1 MSGSLVIIL
10 FLFLL
15 ATGLPIAVS
24 MGIPSALYLMMA
36 NIPPSQLIQRM
47 VTSLNS
53 FPMLAVPLFILA
65 AGLMNSSGITERLFE
80 FAKLL
85 VGRMK
90 GGLAQVNIVAS
101 LIFSGISGAALAD
114 VGGLGNIEIEAMDK
128 QNYPRTHSAAIT
140 AASAVIGPIF
150 PPSIPLIIYGAAA
163 ETSSMRLLIAG
174 VLPALVIAMALM
186 VQVGFFA
193 RKFNYP
199 RGVDRKFSFPEIQA
213 ITKRG
218 LPSML
223 MPVIMMG
230 GMLSGWFSPTEVAAI
245 AVAYAI
251 VLSLAY
257 KELTLSSFF
266 KTCVETLK
274 STAGV
279 LFIVASAAIFA
290 WVLTVEQMPQQVSSL
305 MLGISDNPVI
315 LLMLSNVI
323 LLVAGMFLESTAA
336 IMILTPIL
344 LPPLVA
350 AGVDPVH
357 FGLVMV
363 FNLMIGM
370 ITPPVGMSV
379 YMLSPI
385 VGLPVGKVFKAR
397 LPYLAS
403 LLVALI
409 VLTYVPQ
416 ISLWLPNLVFA
427 SR

>member
-174 VLPALVIAMALM
+174 ILPALVIAMALM

-199 RGVDRKFSFPEIQA
+199 RGVDRKFSFSEIQA

-274 STAGV
+274 STASV

-370 ITPPVGMSV
+370 ITPPVGMSI

-385 VGLPVGKVFKAR
+385 VGLPVGKVFKAV

>member
-1 MSGSLVIIL
+1 MSGSMVVLL
-10 FLFLL
+10 FLVLL

-24 MGIPSALYLMMA
+24 MGVPSALYLIVA

-85 VGRMK
+85 VGRLK

-114 VGGLGNIEIEAMDK
+114 VGGLGNIELEAMEK
-128 QNYPRTHSAAIT
+128 QKYPKTHAAAIT

-163 ETSSMRLLIAG
+163 ETSSMQLLIAG
-174 VLPALVIAMALM
+174 IIPALIIAIALM
-186 VQVGFFA
+186 IQVAFFA
-193 RKFNYP
+193 RRYNYP
-199 RGVDRKFSFPEIQA
+199 KGVESKYSRAEVLTIV
-213 ITKRG
+213 KRG
-218 LPSML
+218 LPSMF
-223 MPVIMMG
+223 MPLIMMG

-245 AVAYAI
+245 AVTYAL
-251 VLSLAY
+251 VLSVVY
-257 KELTLSSFF
+257 KELSFASF
-266 KTCVETLK
+266 IQTCKETLR
-274 STAGV
+274 STASV

-290 WVLTVEQMPQQVSSL
+290 WVLTVEQLPQQVSAL
-305 MLGISDNPVI
+305 MLGISDSPVVLLI
-315 LLMLSNVI
+315 LANVI
-323 LLVAGMFLESTAA
+323 LLISGMFLESTAA

-344 LPPLVA
+344 LPPLMA
-350 AGVDPVH
+350 SGVNPVH

-385 VGLPVGKVFKAR
+385 VKLPVGKVFKAV
-397 LPYLAS
+397 LPYLFS
-403 LLVALI
+403 LLVALV

-416 ISLWLPNLVFA
+416 ISLWLPSLFFK
-427 SR
+427 

>member
-290 WVLTVEQMPQQVSSL
+290 WVLTVEQMPQQVSTL

-370 ITPPVGMSV
+370 ITPPVGMSI

-385 VGLPVGKVFKAR
+385 VGLPVGKVFKAV

>member
-1 MSGSLVIIL
+1 MSGTIIIVM

-15 ATGLPIAVS
+15 AAGLPIAVS
-24 MGIPSALYLMMA
+24 MGIPSALYLLTS

-85 VGRMK
+85 VGRLK
-90 GGLAQVNIVAS
+90 GGLAHVNIVAS

-128 QNYPRTHSAAIT
+128 QNYPKEHSAAIT

-174 VLPALVIAMALM
+174 VLPALVIAAALM
-186 VQVGFFA
+186 VQVAFFS
-193 RKFNYP
+193 RKYNYP
-199 RGVDRKFSFPEIQA
+199 KGVEGKYTKEQILT
-213 ITKRG
+213 IIKRG

-245 AVAYAI
+245 AVAYATI
-251 VLSLAY
+251 LSIAY
-257 KELTLSSFF
+257 KEMSISSFSRA
-266 KTCVETLK
+266 CVETLQ
-274 STAGV
+274 STASV

-290 WVLTVEQMPQQVSSL
+290 WVLTVEQMPQQVSAM
-305 MLGISDNPVI
+305 MLNISDNPVV
-315 LLMLSNVI
+315 LLMLANVI
-323 LLVAGMFLESTAA
+323 LLIAGMFLESTAA

-344 LPPLVA
+344 LPPLMA
-350 AGVDPVH
+350 AGVNPVH

-385 VGLPVGKVFKAR
+385 VGLPVGKVFRAC

-409 VLTYVPQ
+409 VLTYIPQ
-416 ISLWLPNLVFA
+416 ISLWLPTLVFG
-427 SR
+427 

>member
-174 VLPALVIAMALM
+174 ILPALVIAMALM

-199 RGVDRKFSFPEIQA
+199 RGVDRKFSFSEIQA

-266 KTCVETLK
+266 KTCIETLK

-385 VGLPVGKVFKAR
+385 VGLPVGKVFKAV

>member
-65 AGLMNSSGITERLFE
+65 AGMMNSSGITERLFE

-128 QNYPRTHSAAIT
+128 QKYPRTHSAAIT

-186 VQVGFFA
+186 IQVAFFA

-199 RGVDRKFSFPEIQA
+199 RGVDRKFSFSEIKA

-257 KELTLSSFF
+257 KELTLATFI
-266 KTCVETLK
+266 KTCIETLR
-274 STAGV
+274 STASV

-290 WVLTVEQMPQQVSSL
+290 WVLTVEQMPQQVSAL
-305 MLGISDNPVI
+305 MLSITDNPII
-315 LLMLSNVI
+315 LLMLANVV

-385 VGLPVGKVFKAR
+385 VGLPVGKVFKAV

-403 LLVALI
+403 LLVALV

-416 ISLWLPNLVFA
+416 ISLSLPNLVFA

>member
-24 MGIPSALYLMMA
+24 MGIPSALYLMMS

-65 AGLMNSSGITERLFE
+65 AGMMNSSGITERLFE

-85 VGRMK
+85 VGRLK

-174 VLPALVIAMALM
+174 ILPALVIAMALM

-199 RGVDRKFSFPEIQA
+199 RGVERKFSFAEIMT

-257 KELTLSSFF
+257 KELTLATFI
-266 KTCVETLK
+266 KTCIETLR
-274 STAGV
+274 STASV

-290 WVLTVEQMPQQVSSL
+290 WVLTVEQMPQQVSAL
-305 MLGISDNPVI
+305 MLSITDNPII
-315 LLMLSNVI
+315 LLMLANVV

-385 VGLPVGKVFKAR
+385 VGLPVGKVFKAV

-403 LLVALI
+403 LLVALV

>member
-65 AGLMNSSGITERLFE
+65 AGMMNSSGITERLFE

-186 VQVGFFA
+186 VQVAFFA

-199 RGVDRKFSFPEIQA
+199 RGVDRKFSFSEIKA

-257 KELTLSSFF
+257 KELTLATFI
-266 KTCVETLK
+266 KTCIETLR
-274 STAGV
+274 STASV

-290 WVLTVEQMPQQVSSL
+290 WVLTVEQMPQQVSAL
-305 MLGISDNPVI
+305 MLSISDNPVI
-315 LLMLSNVI
+315 LLMLANVV

-385 VGLPVGKVFKAR
+385 VGLPVGKVFKAV

-403 LLVALI
+403 LLVALV

>member
-65 AGLMNSSGITERLFE
+65 AGMMNSSGITERLFE

-186 VQVGFFA
+186 IQVAFFA

-199 RGVDRKFSFPEIQA
+199 RGVDRKFSFSEIKA

-257 KELTLSSFF
+257 KELTFASFINN
-266 KTCVETLK
+266 CIETLR
-274 STAGV
+274 STASV

-290 WVLTVEQMPQQVSSL
+290 WVLTVEQMPQQVSAL
-305 MLGISDNPVI
+305 MLSISDNPVI
-315 LLMLSNVI
+315 LLMLANVV

-385 VGLPVGKVFKAR
+385 VDLPVGKVFKAV

-403 LLVALI
+403 LLAALVI
-409 VLTYVPQ
+409 LTYVPQ

>member
-174 VLPALVIAMALM
+174 ILPALVIAMALM

-199 RGVDRKFSFPEIQA
+199 RGVDRKFSFSEIQA

-257 KELTLSSFF
+257 KELTLSSFINS
-266 KTCVETLK
+266 CVETLK
-274 STAGV
+274 STASV

-323 LLVAGMFLESTAA
+323 LLVGGMFLESTAA

-370 ITPPVGMSV
+370 ITPPVGMSI

-385 VGLPVGKVFKAR
+385 VGLPVGKVFKAV

>member
-1 MSGSLVIIL
+1 MSGSLVISL

-24 MGIPSALYLMMA
+24 MGLPSALYLIMA

-128 QNYPRTHSAAIT
+128 QNYPKTHSAAIT

-174 VLPALVIAMALM
+174 IFPAVIIAMALM
-186 VQVGFFA
+186 VQVGFRA
-193 RKFNYP
+193 RKYNYP
-199 RGVDRKFSFPEIQA
+199 RGVEKKYSVSEILT
-213 ITKRG
+213 IVKRG

-223 MPVIMMG
+223 MPLIMMV

-245 AVAYAI
+245 AVTYALI
-251 VLSLAY
+251 LSFAY
-257 KELTLSSFF
+257 KEMSFRSFF
-266 KTCVETLK
+266 KTCLSTLQ
-274 STAGV
+274 STASV

-290 WVLTVEQMPQQVSSL
+290 WVLTVEQLPQQASAL
-305 MLGISDNPVI
+305 MLSISDNPVVLLILANMI
-315 LLMLSNVI
+315 LLL
-323 LLVAGMFLESTAA
+323 AGMFLESTAA
-336 IMILTPIL
+336 IMVLTPIL
-344 LPPLVA
+344 LPPLMI
-350 AGVDPVH
+350 AGVNPVH

-385 VGLPVGKVFKAR
+385 VGLPVGKVFKAV
-397 LPYLAS
+397 LPFLAS
-403 LLVALI
+403 LLVALVI
-409 VLTYVPQ
+409 LTYIPQ
-416 ISLWLPNLVFA
+416 ISLWLPNLIFA
-427 SR
+427 

>member
-128 QNYPRTHSAAIT
+128 QNYPRTHSSAIT
-140 AASAVIGPIF
+140 AASAVIGPIS

-174 VLPALVIAMALM
+174 ILPALVIAMALM

-199 RGVDRKFSFPEIQA
+199 RGVDRKFSFSEIQA

-257 KELTLSSFF
+257 KELTLSSFINS
-266 KTCVETLK
+266 CVETLK

-370 ITPPVGMSV
+370 ITPPVGMSI

-385 VGLPVGKVFKAR
+385 VGLPVGKVFKAV

>member
-1 MSGSLVIIL
+1 MSGSLVVG
-10 FLFLL
+10 LFLL
-15 ATGLPIAVS
+15 FIMTGLPIGVS
-24 MGIPSALYLMMA
+24 MGIPSAIYLLFN
-36 NIPPSQLIQRM
+36 NIPISQLIQRM
-47 VTSLNS
+47 VASLNS
-53 FPMLAVPLFILA
+53 FPLLAVPLFIMA
-65 AGLMNSSGITERLFE
+65 AQLMNSSGITERLFE

-128 QNYPRTHSAAIT
+128 QNYPRESSAAIT

-174 VLPALVIAMALM
+174 ILPALVIAAALM
-186 VQVGFFA
+186 LQVGFFA
-193 RKFNYP
+193 RKYNYP
-199 RGVDRKFSFPEIQA
+199 RGVEGKIAKKELVTI
-213 ITKRG
+213 IKRG

-223 MPVIMMG
+223 MPLIMMV
-230 GMLSGWFSPTEVAAI
+230 GMLSGYFSPTEVAAI

-251 VLSLAY
+251 ILSLIY
-257 KELTLSSFF
+257 RELTFASFI
-266 KTCVETLK
+266 KTCKETLQ
-274 STAGV
+274 STASV
-279 LFIVASAAIFA
+279 LFVVSSAAIFA
-290 WVLTVEQMPQQVSSL
+290 WVLTVEQLPQQASAM
-305 MLGISDNPVI
+305 MLGISDNPVVLLILANII
-315 LLMLSNVI
+315 LLI
-323 LLVAGMFLESTAA
+323 AGMFLESTAA

-350 AGVDPVH
+350 SGVDPVH

-385 VGLPVGKVFKAR
+385 VNLPVGRVFKAV

-403 LLVALI
+403 LLCALV
-409 VLTYVPQ
+409 VLTYIPQ
-416 ISLWLPNLVFA
+416 ISLWLPNMIFG
-427 SR
+427 

>member
-1 MSGSLVIIL
+1 MSGTLVIVL

-15 ATGLPIAVS
+15 GAGLPIAVS
-24 MGIPSALYLMMA
+24 MGIPSALYLLLS

-85 VGRMK
+85 VGRMR

-174 VLPALVIAMALM
+174 VFPALVIAGALM
-186 VQVGFFA
+186 VQVAFFS
-193 RKFNYP
+193 RKYKYP
-199 RGVDRKFSFPEIQA
+199 RGVDRKYTKSEI
-213 ITKRG
+213 ITVLKRG

-245 AVAYAI
+245 AVAYAT
-251 VLSLAY
+251 VLSISY
-257 KELTLSSFF
+257 KEMSISSFIRA
-266 KTCVETLK
+266 CWETLQ
-274 STAGV
+274 STASV
-279 LFIVASAAIFA
+279 LFIVSSAAIFA
-290 WVLTVEQMPQQVSSL
+290 WVLTVEQLPQQVSAL
-305 MLGISDNPVI
+305 MLNISDNPIV
-315 LLMLSNVI
+315 LLMLANVV
-323 LLVAGMFLESTAA
+323 LLIAGMFLESTAA

-350 AGVDPVH
+350 AGVNPVH

-385 VGLPVGKVFKAR
+385 VGLPVGKVFKACI
-397 LPYLAS
+397 PYLIS
-403 LLVALI
+403 LLVALVI
-409 VLTYVPQ
+409 LTYVPQ
-416 ISLWLPNLVFA
+416 ISLWLPTLVFG
-427 SR
+427 